1 MGIIENAS
9 AILEKKTPA
18 NRVYPGRAVSKR
30 GPWDFLGNVP
40 VPLRPHIHNAV
51 GEIAAPL
58 SSGSR
63 ALRWTFPHDKDMERL
78 RFIRNLEDYPDMV
91 VSAKHGDAFNRR
103 FYESHVISGAFSG
116 CQPDLAHSA
125 FTDAALI
132 DESGSIGVYA
142 VAPFVFLIDH
152 NRLDGAP
159 APRRWAD
166 LMDPVYRGKVVFS
179 GRRREGERQY
189 RQYNKFFLLAMA
201 QEFGLKGLAKIVRNV
216 PLLMHSAQM
225 PLLAGASTS
234 PAGVYI
240 APWSMADMCRRRSVT
255 EIVWPEDGA
264 LAYPLWLTVKASHRK
279 TVDPIVNYFYG
290 AELGHYLNG
299 NRYAAV
305 TRDCTSGLPVGAK
318 LKWPGWDYV
327 RHPAAARMLKA
338 ACQTFT
344 DNQVMH
350 ALFLPDEL
358 SKCA

>member
-1 MGIIENAS
+1 MGIIEDAS
-9 AILEKKTPA
+9 AILGEKTPA
-18 NRVYPGRAVSKR
+18 NRVYPGSAFSKR

-58 SSGSR
+58 SAGSR
-63 ALRWTFPHDKDMERL
+63 PLRWTFPHDKDMKRL
-78 RFIRNLEDYPDMV
+78 RFIRRLEDYPGMV
-91 VSAKHGDAFNRR
+91 VSAGHGDAFNRR
-103 FYESHVISGAFSG
+103 FYESHVMGGAFSS
-116 CQPDLAHSA
+116 CQPELAHSA
-125 FTDAALI
+125 FTDAGLI

-179 GRRREGERQY
+179 GWRREGERQY

-201 QEFGLKGLAKIVRNV
+201 QELGLKGLAKLVRNV
-216 PLLMHSAQM
+216 PLLLHSTEM
-225 PLLAGASTS
+225 PRLAGTGAS
-234 PAGVYI
+234 PGGIYI
-240 APWSMADMCRRRSVT
+240 APWSMADMCPSCGAT

-264 LAYPLWLTVKASHRK
+264 LAYPLWLTVKASHRE
-279 TVDPIVNYFYG
+279 TAGPLARYFFG
-290 AELGHYLNG
+290 AALGHYLNG
-299 NRYAAV
+299 NRYPAV
-305 TRDCTSGLPVGAK
+305 TRDCASGLPEGAK

-350 ALFLPDEL
+350 ALFRPDEL
-358 SKCA
+358 GKCA